1 MNADRKSIAV
11 IDPANEEVIG
21 EVPRQTAADADRA
34 VGAAREVFLKWRW
47 VPGNTSIW
55 TTSRKSNRIGIHIR
69 NTTQTMTEP
78 STYMH
83 YEIAN
88 SS

>member
-55 TTSRKSNRIGIHIR
+55 TTSRKSNRIGIHIHIR
-69 NTTQTMTEP
+69 NTTG
-78 STYMH
+78 SN
-83 YEIAN
+83 YEIADSN
-88 SS
+88 QNL